1 MESQTLS
8 ISKTLS
14 ISNTIN
20 NFIDKNY
27 IPLPGDILSNNYHSL
42 MIVEKSYNLE
52 KRSYRINKNYNEH
65 MTRYEWLEKVIRRK
79 EIIWDQHKNDLKLF
93 PDKNQRSSRV
103 NMSYDTS
110 RVKMSY
116 NTYCYFN
123 DYNQFKRLYGS
134 KYRNFPN
141 RKVLVT
147 TGVKKMIRISHAT
160 CSCTNG
166 FWGYSKGTPLSSL
179 ITKKSVYK
187 GNIHALIR
195 ENDLSLLHEN

>member
-27 IPLPGDILSNNYHSL
+27 TPRPGDILSNNYHSL
-42 MIVEKSYNLE
+42 MIVEKFYTLDRAS
-52 KRSYRINKNYNEH
+52 RRINRNYNEQL
-65 MTRYEWLEKVIRRK
+65 TRYEWLKKVIRRK

-93 PDKNQRSSRV
+93 PDKKQASSNISRV
-103 NMSYDTS
+103 NMSY
-110 RVKMSY
+110 K
-116 NTYCYFN
+116 TYCYYN
-123 DYNQFKRLYGS
+123 YPNQFDRLYGS
-134 KYRNFPN
+134 KYRNFPK

-147 TGVKKMIRISHAT
+147 TGVKKMMRISHAT
-160 CSCTNG
+160 CSCTNDFFG
-166 FWGYSKGTPLSSL
+166 GYSKATPLSSL
-179 ITKKSVYK
+179 ITQKTVYK